1 MHRGDGP
8 LNTSLNFAT
17 AARLL
22 GSFYEQALPS
32 KSPARHRID
41 KLSHLS
47 RLLGVDGVLQVEV
60 CPCSSSLLS
69 MSKKRALLR
78 EVAEGGFLTRYVA
91 SLRRF
96 ISPHPVVVDSAV
108 SFQNSL
114 HSGLEVSPWVT
125 WQANIAGVHLDTAVF
140 MSPVTKGTRVSMS
153 RSLSPVCEHQANYWT
168 DLLLTSGQLRQYL
181 GTTPPIAPLYS
192 FTSVSRGCHHVR
204 DSFKKPSC
212 DHPLQR
218 TYPSRTA
225 CSRVSARRRPST
237 NTRSTPHKK
246 FRPHKSRAPSAPK
259 GAADPCGPLAVE
271 RRAYTQEIG
280 LRYPR
285 SNTLHSSVAP
295 IRRRYLDKL

>member
-1 MHRGDGP
+1 MYRGDGP

-47 RLLGVDGVLQVEV
+47 RLLGVDGVLQVEI
-60 CPCSSSLLS
+60 CPFPSSLLS

-125 WQANIAGVHLDTAVF
+125 WPANIAGVRLDTAVF
-140 MSPVTKGTRVSMS
+140 MPPVTKGTRVSTS
-153 RSLSPVCEHQANYWT
+153 RSLSYVSTRQIAGPIYYSPRAN
-168 DLLLTSGQLRQYL
+168 S
-181 GTTPPIAPLYS
+181 
-192 FTSVSRGCHHVR
+192 
-204 DSFKKPSC
+204 DS
-212 DHPLQR
+212 
-218 TYPSRTA
+218 
-225 CSRVSARRRPST
+225 
-237 NTRSTPHKK
+237 
-246 FRPHKSRAPSAPK
+246 
-259 GAADPCGPLAVE
+259 
-271 RRAYTQEIG
+271 I
-280 LRYPR
+280 
-285 SNTLHSSVAP
+285 
-295 IRRRYLDKL
+295 

>member
-1 MHRGDGP
+1 MAGQHRWCSSRHRGVHASSDQGHTCFHVA
-8 LNTSLNFAT
+8 LSL
-17 AARLL
+17 
-22 GSFYEQALPS
+22 
-32 KSPARHRID
+32 
-41 KLSHLS
+41 
-47 RLLGVDGVLQVEV
+47 
-60 CPCSSSLLS
+60 
-69 MSKKRALLR
+69 
-78 EVAEGGFLTRYVA
+78 
-91 SLRRF
+91 
-96 ISPHPVVVDSAV
+96 
-108 SFQNSL
+108 
-114 HSGLEVSPWVT
+114 
-125 WQANIAGVHLDTAVF
+125 
-140 MSPVTKGTRVSMS
+140 
-153 RSLSPVCEHQANYWT
+153 VCEHQANYWT